1 MFLVCPKC
9 LNAAASI
16 RKKTGFSCNF
26 CHYAWESPALEF
38 SEAYYRS
45 LADLE
50 VCLVANGGDRFL
62 LSSFPSVL
70 GRDSEFKA
78 LQQNLAI
85 SRRHFQIDVAGQN
98 LAVTDLG
105 SRGGTYLN
113 GKQTPAHQPQV
124 VNAGDS
130 LRVSGVELRVE
141 MRLKESTADKLN
153 HQPGPEVIS
162 LNTEAERITVGG
174 LRSNANIRLPLA
186 EETAIAVCFFRG
198 NTQGSWRALAIQS
211 GSIVI
216 NGRSFLEHRLIAED
230 ELSIG
235 PFRYVYEA
243 GESRLRPCQPAHG
256 MGLSARG
263 IVFSVNT
270 RQGSKHILNDVTV
283 DIPAG
288 KLTAIIGASGSGKT
302 TLAKILSG
310 VLRADGGA
318 IHVNGQ
324 AVALGSLREKM
335 AGKVGFVPQ
344 DDIVHDELSVRET
357 MDFAASLRLRRDIA
371 PSERREIADRV
382 LGELELH
389 GHQDKL
395 VSQLSGGQR
404 KRLNVAVEL
413 ISSPLLLFLD
423 EPTTGLD
430 TGSERELVQCLRRL
444 AYQGRTVVLIT
455 HSLGILDSAD
465 HVVFMADDGTGG
477 RVLVQ
482 GGAQEAKQQ
491 HNFEN
496 WKDLFERS
504 RSGSQTRF
512 ARQIHTR
519 NTLSRFSFGLPQ
531 MAALFL
537 RYVNVWIATP
547 VTTVFTLVFL
557 PFILGLLIRLAL
569 PLDGLT
575 GTDRMLFG
583 IICAL
588 WLGMNQTVREVV
600 KEKNIMLRENFA
612 GIGCASYLFSK
623 LAFFLLIGAVQSI
636 ALVTPMV
643 WLRVQGVSV
652 TLSLA
657 DMACPVTILWLMFW
671 LALAVGSSLG
681 FLISA
686 VSLFLRTKGEV
697 VAVLLVVLVMLPQI
711 LFSEKVLG
719 NLAEKAADYRT
730 FVITDQ
736 TRAAAEIASYL
747 TASRYLYLPLAAVNR
762 SKAEISPI
770 FTFNTTILL
779 AFVLTCIVLT
789 WVTLEVFVFRQKK
802 ATHW

>member
-1 MFLVCPKC
+1 MLLVCPKC
-9 LNAAASI
+9 LNASASI
-16 RKKTGFSCNF
+16 RKKTGFSCDF
-26 CHYAWESPALEF
+26 CQHLWEAPALEL
-38 SEAYYRS
+38 SDAYYRS

-62 LSSFPSVL
+62 LRSFPTVL

-85 SRRHFQIDVAGQN
+85 SRRHFKID
-98 LAVTDLG
+98 LASETLTVTDLG

-113 GKQTPAHQPQV
+113 GQQTPANQPQAV
-124 VNAGDS
+124 RAGDS

-141 MRLKESTADKLN
+141 IRLRESTGDKLS

-174 LRSNANIRLPLA
+174 LLSNADILLPLA
-186 EETAIAVCFFRG
+186 EQSAMAVCFFRR
-198 NTQGSWRALAIQS
+198 NTQSLWWVLAIQS
-211 GSIVI
+211 GGIVI
-216 NGRSFLEHRLIAED
+216 NGRSFMEHKLTAED
-230 ELSIG
+230 EISIG
-235 PFRYVYEA
+235 LLRYVYEA

-270 RQGSKHILNDVTV
+270 RHGSKRILNDVTV

-302 TLAKILSG
+302 TLTKILSG
-310 VLRADGGA
+310 VLCADGGA
-318 IHVNGQ
+318 IYVNGQ

-344 DDIVHDELSVRET
+344 DDIVHDELSVHET

-371 PSERREIADRV
+371 SSERREIVDRV
-382 LGELELH
+382 LRELELH
-389 GHQDKL
+389 EHQDKL
-395 VSQLSGGQR
+395 VNQLSGGQR
-404 KRLNVAVEL
+404 KRLTVAVEL

-430 TGSERELVQCLRRL
+430 TGSERELVQCLRRF

-465 HVVFMADDGTGG
+465 HVVFMAADGTGG

-482 GGAQEAKQQ
+482 GGAHEAKQQ

-512 ARQIHTR
+512 PRQIHTR

-547 VTTVFTLVFL
+547 VTTAFSLILL
-557 PFILGLLIRLAL
+557 PFILGLLTRLAL

-583 IICAL
+583 VICAL
-588 WLGMNQTVREVV
+588 WLGMNQTVREIV

-612 GIGCASYLFSK
+612 GVGCASYLFSK

-652 TLSLA
+652 MLSLA
-657 DMACPVTILWLMFW
+657 DMDCPVTILWLMFW

-730 FVITDQ
+730 FVVTDQ
-736 TRAAAEIASYL
+736 TRAAPQIASYL

-762 SKAEISPI
+762 SKAEIASI
-770 FTFNTTILL
+770 FTFNTTILF
-779 AFVLTCIVLT
+779 AFIFTCIVLA
-789 WVTLEVFVFRQKK
+789 WVTLEVFVFRQKRV
-802 ATHW
+802 AHW

>member
-9 LNAAASI
+9 LKAAASI
-16 RKKTGFSCNF
+16 QKKTGFSCNF
-26 CHYAWESPALEF
+26 CHHAWEAPALEF

-50 VCLVANGGDRFL
+50 VCLVANSGDRFL
-62 LSSFPSVL
+62 LRSFPTAL

-85 SRRHFQIDVAGQN
+85 SRRHFQVDLAGEN
-98 LAVTDLG
+98 LTVTDLG

-113 GKQTPAHQPQV
+113 GQQTPANQPQA

-130 LRVSGVELRVE
+130 LRISGIELLVEI
-141 MRLKESTADKLN
+141 RLKESDADNIN
-153 HQPGPEVIS
+153 HQPGAEVIS
-162 LNTEAERITVGG
+162 LNLEAERITVGG

-186 EETAIAVCFFRG
+186 GETATAVCFFRR
-198 NTQGSWRALAIQS
+198 NTQDSWRALAIQS
-211 GSIVI
+211 GGIVI
-216 NGRSFLEHRLIAED
+216 NGRPFLEHQLTAED
-230 ELSIG
+230 EISIG

-243 GESRLRPCQPAHG
+243 GKSRLRPCQPAQG
-256 MGLSARG
+256 MGLSAHE

-270 RQGSKHILNDVTV
+270 RHGSKHILNDVTV

-302 TLAKILSG
+302 TLVKILSG
-310 VLRADGGA
+310 VLRANGGTV
-318 IHVNGQ
+318 HVNGQ

-344 DDIVHDELSVRET
+344 DDIVHGELSVRET
-357 MDFAASLRLRRDIA
+357 MDFAASLRLQRDIV
-371 PSERREIADRV
+371 SGERQEIVNRV
-382 LGELELH
+382 LKELRLH
-389 GHQDKL
+389 EHQDRL
-395 VSQLSGGQR
+395 VNQLSGGQR

-430 TGSERELVQCLRRL
+430 TGSEWELVQCLRRL

-455 HSLGILDSAD
+455 HSLGVLDSAN

-482 GGAQEAKQQ
+482 GSAQGAKQQ

-504 RSGSQTRF
+504 RSGSQIRF

-547 VTTVFTLVFL
+547 VTTAFSLVLL
-557 PFILGLLIRLAL
+557 PFILGLLTRLAL
-569 PLDGLT
+569 PLDGRT

-583 IICAL
+583 VICAL
-588 WLGMNQTVREVV
+588 WLGMNQTVREIV

-612 GIGCASYLFSK
+612 GVGCASYLFSK
-623 LAFFLLIGAVQSI
+623 LGFFLLIGAVQSI

-643 WLRVQGVSV
+643 WLRVQGISV
-652 TLSLA
+652 TLSRA
-657 DMACPVTILWLMFW
+657 DIACPVTTLWLMFW
-671 LALAVGSSLG
+671 LALVVGSALG

-711 LFSEKVLG
+711 LFSEKVLP
-719 NLAEKAADYRT
+719 NLAEKPADYRT

-736 TRAAAEIASYL
+736 TRKAAEIASYL
-747 TASRYLYLPLAAVNR
+747 TASRYLYLPLAAVSR
-762 SKAEISPI
+762 SKGEISSI
-770 FTFNTTILL
+770 FSFNTTILL
-779 AFVLTCIVLT
+779 GSVLTCIVLT

-802 ATHW
+802 VTHW

>member
-9 LNAAASI
+9 LNAADSI

-26 CHYAWESPALEF
+26 CHHAWEAPALEF
-38 SEAYYRS
+38 NDAYYRS

-50 VCLVANGGDRFL
+50 VWLVANSGDGFL
-62 LSSFPSVL
+62 LGGFPSVL

-85 SRRHFQIDVAGQN
+85 SRKHFQIDVAGESLN
-98 LAVTDLG
+98 VTDMG
-105 SRGGTYLN
+105 GRGGTYLN
-113 GKQTPAHQPQV
+113 GKQAPANQPQV

-141 MRLKESTADKLN
+141 IRLKESTADKLN

-162 LNTEAERITVGG
+162 LKIEAGRITVGG
-174 LRSNANIRLPLA
+174 LRSNADMRLPLA
-186 EETAIAVCFFRG
+186 AETAIAACFFRG
-198 NTQGSWRALAIQS
+198 NSQGSWRALAIQS

-216 NGRSFLEHRLIAED
+216 NGRSFLEHDLTAED
-230 ELSIG
+230 EISIG

-270 RQGSKHILNDVTV
+270 RHGSKRILNDVTV

-318 IHVNGQ
+318 IHINGQ
-324 AVALGSLREKM
+324 AVAMESLREKM

-344 DDIVHDELSVRET
+344 DDIVHDELSVHET

-371 PSERREIADRV
+371 SSERREIVDRV
-382 LGELELH
+382 LRELELH
-389 GHQDKL
+389 EHQNKL
-395 VSQLSGGQR
+395 VNQLSGGQR

-444 AYQGRTVVLIT
+444 AYQGRTVVLVT

-482 GGAQEAKQQ
+482 GGAHEAKQQ

-496 WKDLFERS
+496 WEDLFERS

-547 VTTVFTLVFL
+547 VTTAFSLIFL
-557 PFILGLLIRLAL
+557 PFILGLLTRLAL

-583 IICAL
+583 VICAL
-588 WLGMNQTVREVV
+588 WLGMNQTVREIV

-612 GIGCASYLFSK
+612 GVGCASYLFSK

-643 WLRVQGVSV
+643 WLRVQGISV
-652 TLSLA
+652 TLSRA
-657 DMACPVTILWLMFW
+657 DMFCPVTILWLMFW

-697 VAVLLVVLVMLPQI
+697 VAVLLVVLMMLPQI
-711 LFSEKVLG
+711 LFSEKVLP

-730 FVITDQ
+730 FVITDK
-736 TRAAAEIASYL
+736 TREAAEIASYL

-762 SKAEISPI
+762 SKAEISSI

-779 AFVLTCIVLT
+779 SFVLTCIVLT

-802 ATHW
+802 VTHW